1 MARHDVTIVAYGAMV
16 PVCEKAAAEAEKKGR
31 SVEII
36 DPRTL
41 VPLDEKIILD
51 SVRKTGRCV
60 VVYEAPKTCG
70 YGSEIAAIVAE
81 KAIEYLEGP
90 IVRVAGFD
98 TPFPYS
104 LENLYLPDTRRVLH
118 GIEKTFVW

>member
-1 MARHDVTIVAYGAMV
+1 MGTDITVVAYGAMV
-16 PVCEKAAAEAEKKGR
+16 SVCEKAADAAQQQGR

-41 VPLDEKIILD
+41 VPLDERIILD

-70 YGSEIAAIVAE
+70 YGAEIAAIIAE
-81 KAIEYLEGP
+81 KALEYLEGP

-98 TPFPYS
+98 TPFPYA
-104 LENLYLPDTRRVLH
+104 LENLYLPDTRRVLR